1 MKAYNEDLENVNWN
15 RLIELIVAKLDSDA
29 VQEINRLTSESIREK
44 YLLESI
50 EFALQV
56 KRQVSK
62 RKVDSMED
70 DADSASTET
79 LSILEALET
88 HEAEEDVFSFVN
100 GTNISDDVNDYS
112 VTAEI
117 IYDNPSLWRSDGPS
131 FVDDSLP
138 QQVSSVSSV
147 QVQKFILVSIAVRA
161 ADDCN

>member
-1 MKAYNEDLENVNWN
+1 
-15 RLIELIVAKLDSDA
+15 
-29 VQEINRLTSESIREK
+29 
-44 YLLESI
+44 
-50 EFALQV
+50 
-56 KRQVSK
+56 
-62 RKVDSMED
+62 MED